1 MKISTFLFLFLFT
14 ALLVSCSGVKKTQ
27 SMISDGNYDGAFSKA
42 IENLRTNKNAKGK
55 QDYIYLLEETYAK
68 AKQRDED
75 AVSIMQREANPAN
88 LEKLYNTYLLLQS
101 RQDKI
106 KALLPLTLI
115 KENREA
121 RFQFNDYSSQIIDTK
136 TKLSSYLY
144 ENAKKLMK
152 NNDKMSYRQA
162 YDDLYYLND
171 LNNNYKDV
179 VNLMNEAYAKGLDYV
194 FVSTKNETNMALP
207 SRLEKDMLDF
217 STFGIDDKWTVY
229 HNNKQR
235 NIAYDFDMVINYR
248 NISISPEQVKERE
261 FIKEKQV
268 KDGTKPQLDSNG
280 NQIKDDKGNVIM
292 VDNLK
297 TVKATVYEFRQFK
310 SCQVTAKIDY
320 VNNRTKQ
327 LIDSFP
333 LVSEYVFENIY
344 ARYNGDKRAS
354 DNDYLRY
361 FDQRVVPFPSNE
373 QMIYDSG
380 EGVKEKLK
388 SIISRNK
395 FRR

>member
-344 ARYNGDKRAS
+344 AKYNGDKRAS

>member
-1 MKISTFLFLFLFT
+1 
-14 ALLVSCSGVKKTQ
+14 
-27 SMISDGNYDGAFSKA
+27 
-42 IENLRTNKNAKGK
+42 
-55 QDYIYLLEETYAK
+55 
-68 AKQRDED
+68 
-75 AVSIMQREANPAN
+75 
-88 LEKLYNTYLLLQS
+88 
-101 RQDKI
+101 
-106 KALLPLTLI
+106 
-115 KENREA
+115 
-121 RFQFNDYSSQIIDTK
+121 
-136 TKLSSYLY
+136 
-144 ENAKKLMK
+144 
-152 NNDKMSYRQA
+152 
-162 YDDLYYLND
+162 
-171 LNNNYKDV
+171 
-179 VNLMNEAYAKGLDYV
+179 
-194 FVSTKNETNMALP
+194 MALP

-344 ARYNGDKRAS
+344 AKYNGDKRAS

>member
-292 VDNLK
+292 VDNMK

-344 ARYNGDKRAS
+344 AKYNGDKRAS

>member
-1 MKISTFLFLFLFT
+1 MKISTFLFLFT

>member
-1 MKISTFLFLFLFT
+1 MKISTFLFLFT

-292 VDNLK
+292 VDNMK

>member
-1 MKISTFLFLFLFT
+1 
-14 ALLVSCSGVKKTQ
+14 
-27 SMISDGNYDGAFSKA
+27 MISDGNYDGAFSKA

-292 VDNLK
+292 VDNMK

-344 ARYNGDKRAS
+344 AKYNGDKRAS